1 MPTLFLTCG
10 LPGAGKTTLARKVE
24 EQLPALRLTA
34 DDWLMDLHPGR
45 TRAELDELRESVE
58 QSQWQVARRA
68 LEVGINVVLDWGL
81 WGRDERERYRE
92 EARARRARVGLCVL
106 DPPIEQLWQ
115 RVSQRNAMPDAFHL
129 SRTELEA
136 WDVWFERPTPN
147 ELASYDFLIDQS

>member
-10 LPGAGKTTLARKVE
+10 LPGAGKTTLAKTVE
-24 EQLPALRLTA
+24 QQFPALRLTA
-34 DDWLMDLHPGR
+34 DDWLLELHPGLN
-45 TRAELDELRESVE
+45 RAQLDELREGVE

-81 WGRDERERYRE
+81 WGREERERYRE
-92 EARARRARVGLCVL
+92 AARARRARVGLCVL

-115 RVSQRNAMPDAFHL
+115 RVEQRNKNSDAFQI

-136 WDVWFERPTPN
+136 WDVWFERPTPT
-147 ELASYDFLIDQS
+147 ELASYDLVIDQV